1 MVYIVDVPV
10 YPIWR
15 SAIEGITWNG
25 VAIPTSFAVS
35 IAIITIHGVI
45 NIASASITAVVT
57 TIDIAVAVVVV
68 IPS

>member
-1 MVYIVDVPV
+1 M
-10 YPIWR
+10 
-15 SAIEGITWNG
+15 
-25 VAIPTSFAVS
+25 AIPTSFAVS